1 MVRANGQ
8 RDGVGKTSQLSGAFE
23 HTGAILDPTRVSPY
37 RPAADEVPHPMR
49 PDTRQRLTART
60 NHPKDR
66 CAVRPSLRS
75 EPSTSRTVNRGCQ
88 AATRLLHFVAALRV
102 TAAADRAESP
112 CGPAERLALVQREQA
127 RDLGAPLRCRGQ
139 PLRQPR
145 RTDVQNAEPQ
155 KKACN
160 RRGVHTRTV
169 VADQFPEGYRLA
181 LRVGGAGAHLAG
193 AGADGARGRDG
204 RVKEPNARGEHD
216 DQENP
221 APHFSSSK
229 PSKTRLHCLTAFGT
243 PVTPP
248 CGGGRGS

>member
-1 MVRANGQ
+1 MNATGSTVGNATRSE
-8 RDGVGKTSQLSGAFE
+8 DGKGKRSTRRGRETSQLSGAFE

-155 KKACN
+155 KKGLQSKRRPHTTPGTRACAVAGTV
-160 RRGVHTRTV
+160 RRPS
-169 VADQFPEGYRLA
+169 ADLHDPRGPEA
-181 LRVGGAGAHLAG
+181 LPAH
-193 AGADGARGRDG
+193 R
-204 RVKEPNARGEHD
+204 
-216 DQENP
+216 P
-221 APHFSSSK
+221 APVDD
-229 PSKTRLHCLTAFGT
+229 KTTGSLELLRAKAAASRFPWH
-243 PVTPP
+243 
-248 CGGGRGS
+248 GR

>member
-37 RPAADEVPHPMR
+37 RPAADEVPHSMR

-145 RTDVQNAEPQ
+145 GTDVQNAEPQ
-155 KKACN
+155 KKGLQSG
-160 RRGVHTRTV
+160 RRPHTTVAGRDSHPLRNGALSRRTEWCRYPGIHQHRRQGD
-169 VADQFPEGYRLA
+169 ARLA
-181 LRVGGAGAHLAG
+181 SR
-193 AGADGARGRDG
+193 GARGGARTQNRQG
-204 RVKEPNARGEHD
+204 R
-216 DQENP
+216 P
-221 APHFSSSK
+221 A
-229 PSKTRLHCLTAFGT
+229 
-243 PVTPP
+243 
-248 CGGGRGS
+248 

>member
-155 KKACN
+155 KKGLQSK
-160 RRGVHTRTV
+160 RRPHMTCCQHPGVPQYPWHLSR
-169 VADQFPEGYRLA
+169 
-181 LRVGGAGAHLAG
+181 GG
-193 AGADGARGRDG
+193 
-204 RVKEPNARGEHD
+204 
-216 DQENP
+216 
-221 APHFSSSK
+221 
-229 PSKTRLHCLTAFGT
+229 
-243 PVTPP
+243 
-248 CGGGRGS
+248 